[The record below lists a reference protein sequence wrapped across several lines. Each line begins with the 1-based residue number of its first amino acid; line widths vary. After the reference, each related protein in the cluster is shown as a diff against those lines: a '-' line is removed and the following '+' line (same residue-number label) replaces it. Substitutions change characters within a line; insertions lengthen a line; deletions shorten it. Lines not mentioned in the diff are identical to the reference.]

1 MYLVSGATGFVGSAL
16 VSHLLANG
24 VNVVAGVRTPSTNLP
39 EAVRQAVVGDL
50 TLINADESRLP
61 DRDVPCNDNAALF
74 EELCGI
80 DTVIHT
86 AARVHVMN
94 DDASEP
100 LEEFRKVNRNAT
112 LVLARMAAES
122 GVKRFVFLSSIKVNG
137 ELTRP
142 GHSFL
147 ETDEHIPTDPYGLSK
162 REAEQ
167 GLLALARETGMEVV
181 IIRLPLVYGPGVKAN
196 FASMMKW
203 MGKHIPLPFGAI
215 RNKRSLV
222 ALDNLVD
229 FIALCADREKSPKA
243 ANQVFLISDGEDVST
258 TQLLRKVAKAQNKQ
272 AWLIPVPVD
281 LMTFAAKLIGKD
293 DVANRLFGSL
303 QVDSS
308 KARDLLGWKPVVTM
322 DEQLEKIAKEDN
334 S

>member
-1 MYLVSGATGFVGSAL
+1 MKVMVTGATGFVGNAL
-16 VSHLLANG
+16 VNRLLAND
-24 VNVVAGVRTPSTNLP
+24 VNVVAGIRRHS
-39 EAVRQAVVGDL
+39 GDL
-50 TLINADESRLP
+50 P
-61 DRDVPCNDNAALF
+61 DSAQQVVIGDLSKLEETSTALKFSFF
-74 EELCGI
+74 EGV
-80 DTVIHT
+80 DTVVHT
-86 AARVHVMN
+86 AARVHIMN
-94 DDASEP
+94 DNASDS
-100 LEEFRKVNRNAT
+100 LVEFRKVNRNAT
-112 LVLARMAAES
+112 LILARLAAES

-142 GHSFL
+142 GHSFS
-147 ETDEHIPTDPYGLSK
+147 ENDKHIPTDPYGLSK
-162 REAEQ
+162 YEAEQ
-167 GLLALARETGMEVV
+167 GLLALARETGMEVI

-196 FASMMKW
+196 FASMMNW
-203 MGKHIPLPFGAI
+203 MGKGIPLPFGAI
-215 RNKRSLV
+215 HNKRSLV

-243 ANQVFLISDGEDVST
+243 ANQVFLISDNEDVST
-258 TQLLRKVAKAQNKQ
+258 TQLLRKVTKSQHNQ
-272 AWLIPVPVD
+272 AWLIPVPVG
-281 LMTFAAKLIGKD
+281 LMTFAAKLLGKE